1 MNRHV
6 SLFVLIVLFIGFI
19 RVGLTAPNGYT
30 AIIADGFDIL
40 AGHSTSIGFNLQEK
54 RRLGKPYS
62 ICSEPTKH
70 NIAAVKNDRYSY
82 MECKNL
88 SVHDEVIAE
97 CGCFPTTYVTRRN
110 YSRKNISSCG
120 HFLFVNETLSNK
132 LIQCQNKII
141 DQRDSYFAAV
151 CDCHVPCRGMSYPVI
166 RSQSDWPSQGVIGSF
181 LEVIVEGNPETKAY
195 SYYQNLLKQNASKE
209 VIQKWV
215 KSSFLS
221 VLRFSI

>member
-1 MNRHV
+1 MNWLNRHV

-88 SVHDEVIAE
+88 SVYDEVIAE

-151 CDCHVPCRGMSYPVI
+151 CDCHVPWRYVIPCHKVPV
-166 RSQSDWPSQGVIGSF
+166 RLAFTGCHW
-181 LEVIVEGNPETKAY
+181 
-195 SYYQNLLKQNASKE
+195 
-209 VIQKWV
+209 
-215 KSSFLS
+215 FLS
-221 VLRFSI
+221 WSDRGRKSRNQSVFLLSKLTETECFERSHTEMGKE